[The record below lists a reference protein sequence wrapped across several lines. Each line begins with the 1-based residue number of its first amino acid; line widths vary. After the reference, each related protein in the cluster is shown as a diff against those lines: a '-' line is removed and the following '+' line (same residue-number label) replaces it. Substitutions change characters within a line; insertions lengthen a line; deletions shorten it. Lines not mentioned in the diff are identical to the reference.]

1 MNFPKIL
8 AECGADTLVF
18 FTDGSR
24 VDENFYY
31 FTGLSK
37 TAQVT
42 GTVIITKSGPVVITN
57 RLESEIF
64 KCRKIVIQKRAE
76 AELAMKKNNGK
87 TIGVDFTSI
96 TYSRL
101 LRFKKI
107 LNGRKIVDVSKKME
121 SIRSV
126 KTPREIK
133 NIKEACS
140 ISEELIE
147 NISGLVSKSG
157 TEKELAAEIE
167 YAAKRAAEGVSFPP
181 IVAAG
186 KNSAVPHHI
195 PGAAKLKGVLLVD
208 FGVVFN
214 GYSSDITR
222 VFYAG
227 RPDDATKNIYKTVY
241 RAQQASIR
249 EIMAGAKVCDVHNA
263 ANKILESDLKHKL
276 IHSIGHGLGI
286 AIHEFPPFGENSKN
300 VLAKDMVITVEPG
313 YYKKGWG
320 GIRIEDDV
328 LVREKAVLLSTAP
341 SSLTEI

>member
-1 MNFPKIL
+1 MDFPKIL
-8 AECGADTLVF
+8 AKCGADTLVF

-42 GTVIITKSGPVVITN
+42 GTVIVTKSGPVVITN
-57 RLESEIF
+57 RLESETF

-76 AELAMKKNNGK
+76 AELAMRKYNVK
-87 TIGVDFTSI
+87 TVGIDFTSI
-96 TYSRL
+96 AYSRL

-107 LNGRKIVDVSKKME
+107 LKGRKIVDVSKKME

-126 KTPREIK
+126 KTPRAIK

-140 ISEELIE
+140 ISEELLE
-147 NISGLVSKSG
+147 NISGLVSKSR
-157 TEKELAAEIE
+157 TEKELAAKVE
-167 YAAKRAAEGVSFPP
+167 YAAKRASEGVSFPP

-186 KNSAVPHHI
+186 KNSAAPHHI
-195 PGAAKLKGVLLVD
+195 PGAARLKGILLVD
-208 FGVVFN
+208 FGVVYN

-227 RPDDATKNIYKTVY
+227 RPDNTSRNIYKTVY
-241 RAQQASIR
+241 MAQKASIK
-249 EIMAGAKVCDVHNA
+249 EIMHGAKVCDVHNA
-263 ANKILESDLKHKL
+263 ANKILESELKHKL

-286 AIHEFPPFGENSKN
+286 AVHEFPAFGENSKN
-300 VLAKDMVITVEPG
+300 VLAKGMVITVEPG

-320 GIRIEDDV
+320 GIRIEDDI
-328 LVREKAVLLSTAP
+328 LVGKKAVLLSTAP

>member
-1 MNFPKIL
+1 MDFPKIL
-8 AECGADTLVF
+8 AKCGADTLVF

-42 GTVIITKSGPVVITN
+42 GTVIVTKSGPVVITN
-57 RLESEIF
+57 RLESETF

-76 AELAMKKNNGK
+76 AELAMRKYNGK
-87 TIGVDFTSI
+87 NVGIDFTSVA
-96 TYSRL
+96 YSRL
-101 LRFKKI
+101 LRFKKT
-107 LNGRKIVDVSKKME
+107 LKGRKIVDVSKKME

-140 ISEELIE
+140 ISEELLE
-147 NISGLVSKSG
+147 NISGLVSKSR
-157 TEKELAAEIE
+157 TEKELAAKVE
-167 YAAKRAAEGVSFPP
+167 YAAKRASEGVSFPP

-186 KNSAVPHHI
+186 KNSAAPHHI
-195 PGAAKLKGVLLVD
+195 PGAARLKGILLVD
-208 FGVVFN
+208 FGVVYN

-227 RPDDATKNIYKTVY
+227 RPDNTSRNIYKTVY
-241 RAQQASIR
+241 MAQKASIK
-249 EIMAGAKVCDVHNA
+249 EIMHGAKVCDVHNA
-263 ANKILESDLKHKL
+263 ANKILESELKHKL

-286 AIHEFPPFGENSKN
+286 AVHEFPAFGENSKN
-300 VLAKDMVITVEPG
+300 VLAKDMVVTVEPG

-320 GIRIEDDV
+320 GIRIEDDI
-328 LVREKAVLLSTAP
+328 LVGKKAVLLSTAP